1 MLCSLPTQ
9 RTWLLQKTSKVG
21 SLVSDSQHLTDI
33 AIDAELSLGDPECY
47 LLGKE
52 RSGAKATGEFLVIE
66 DSPAGV
72 RAGKAAGCAV
82 LGLAT
87 THSIERVK
95 GAGSDWSVKDL
106 RECEVSGLRQS
117 FRANQH
123 RAIRLSRIVKSAY
136 RWNMIV
142 FTVLR

>member
-1 MLCSLPTQ
+1 M
-9 RTWLLQKTSKVG
+9 
-21 SLVSDSQHLTDI
+21 SDSQHSIET
-33 AIDAELSLGDPECY
+33 ATDAELSHGDPECY

-52 RSGAKATGEFLVIE
+52 RSGAKVTGKFLVIE

-95 GAGSDWSVKDL
+95 GAGSDWLVKDL
-106 RECEVSGLRQS
+106 RS
-117 FRANQH
+117 
-123 RAIRLSRIVKSAY
+123 VKFLGYDKGSEQ
-136 RWNMIV
+136 ISIEISD
-142 FTVLR
+142 FLES